1 MVKEMVGRTERAN
14 VRSRKLN
21 LLWKQKIGIPWGL
34 RKCQTMT
41 LRSQPHP
48 CRSSYPLRLS
58 RKNIFARMQVLIQ
71 PRPHSIWTQPK
82 DPFHAHT
89 PTFRVTDDAQVSSRS
104 SGADSVAVRAHASA
118 PTTNDAPGTVSNAD
132 ATLRSADW
140 HAPMDSSVI
149 CLKVARTDSK

>member
-1 MVKEMVGRTERAN
+1 
-14 VRSRKLN
+14 
-21 LLWKQKIGIPWGL
+21 
-34 RKCQTMT
+34 MT
-41 LRSQPHP
+41 LRSQPRP

-149 CLKVARTDSK
+149 CLKVADASKSRQQLDPKTIPNALKQMAFYRVFIPLQCSPWTP